1 MNPSTENSLQ
11 LSQLLGEKLAAKN
24 WTLST
29 AESCTG
35 GGLSQVITA
44 IPGASRW
51 FGYGLVT
58 YANQAKQQLLGVS
71 SATLEQHGAVSEECV
86 VEMARGAIALSGA
99 DIAVAISGVA
109 GPDGGTPEKPVGG
122 VWFAWATSKQTVTR
136 YHHFEGDR
144 RRIQA
149 QAVEAAL
156 RGVLDLLK

>member
-24 WTLST
+24 WTIST

-35 GGLSQVITA
+35 GGLSSVITA

-58 YANQAKQQLLGVS
+58 YANQAKQQLLGVTS
-71 SATLEQHGAVSEECV
+71 TTLAQHGAVSEECIM
-86 VEMARGAIALSGA
+86 EMVKGALALSGA
-99 DIAVAISGVA
+99 DLAVAISGVA

-122 VWFAWATSKQTVTR
+122 VWFAWATSQHLITR
-136 YHHFEGDR
+136 YHLFDGDR
-144 RRIQA
+144 GWVQA

-156 RGVLDLLK
+156 RGALELLK